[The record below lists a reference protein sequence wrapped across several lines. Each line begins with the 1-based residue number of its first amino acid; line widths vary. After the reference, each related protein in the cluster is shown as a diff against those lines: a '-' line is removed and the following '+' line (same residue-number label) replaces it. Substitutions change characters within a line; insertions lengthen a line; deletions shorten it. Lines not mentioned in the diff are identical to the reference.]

1 LLFAITMDLLLSL
14 KPTLTALVLPA
25 ASAPL
30 LCLLCFLKGW
40 RRIALLA
47 WGLLWL
53 CSCQAVAV
61 WLSLHLLPQV
71 MPITLDDL
79 RRDQVQAIV
88 VLGGGVNSQAPEY
101 GQPTLAPEAMARL
114 LYGVHL
120 SRSVH
125 LPIAYS
131 GGKGWAAPQT
141 QTTEAEV
148 ASLSL
153 ARLGAAPL
161 KWQETQSRDTRENAR
176 LTAALLQP
184 EGVSRIALVTHA
196 WHMPRSVKQFESA
209 GFQVLAAPMGFMHSD
224 ASPWLQWIPSGQGL
238 RDTGVVLR
246 EWLGL
251 LLT

>member
-1 LLFAITMDLLLSL
+1 MDFLLSL

-30 LCLLCFLKGW
+30 LFLICFLKGW
-40 RRIALLA
+40 RRLAILA

-53 CSCQAVAV
+53 CSCQAIAV

-71 MPITLDDL
+71 KPIALDDL
-79 RRDQVQAIV
+79 KREQVQAIV
-88 VLGGGVNSQAPEY
+88 VLGGGVNSHALEY
-101 GQPTLAPEAMARL
+101 EQPTLAPEAMARL
-114 LYGVHL
+114 LFGVHL
-120 SRSVH
+120 SRRGD
-125 LPIAYS
+125 LPMAYS
-131 GGKGWAAPQT
+131 GGKGWAARQHQP
-141 QTTEAEV
+141 TEAEV

-161 KWQETQSRDTRENAR
+161 QWQENQSRDTRENAT

-184 EGVSRIALVTHA
+184 EGVNRIALVTHA

-209 GFQVLAAPMGFMHSD
+209 GFQVLPAPMGFMHSD
-224 ASPWLQWIPSGQGL
+224 ALPWLQWIPSGQGL
-238 RDTGVVLR
+238 RDTSVVLR

-251 LLT
+251 LLIHY

>member
-1 LLFAITMDLLLSL
+1 MDLLLFL

-30 LCLLCFLKGW
+30 LLLVCWLKGW
-40 RRIALLA
+40 RRLAIVAL
-47 WGLLWL
+47 GLLWL

-71 MPITLDDL
+71 KPITPDHLK
-79 RRDQVQAIV
+79 RAQVQAIV

-101 GQPTLAPEAMARL
+101 NQPTLAPEAMARL
-114 LYGVHL
+114 LYGVYL
-120 SRSVH
+120 SRSSH
-125 LPIAYS
+125 LPMAYS
-131 GGKGWAAPQT
+131 GGIGWAAGSHQP
-141 QTTEAEV
+141 TEAEV

-153 ARLGAAPL
+153 ARLGATPL
-161 KWQETQSRDTRENAR
+161 QWQENQSRDTRENAR

-184 EGVSRIALVTHA
+184 QGVSRIALVTHA

-209 GFQVLAAPMGFMHSD
+209 GFQVLPAPMGFMHSD

-238 RDTGVVLR
+238 RDTSLIFR

-251 LLT
+251 LMA

>member
-1 LLFAITMDLLLSL
+1 MDFLLFL

-30 LCLLCFLKGW
+30 LLLVFWLKGW
-40 RRIALLA
+40 RRLAIVAL
-47 WGLLWL
+47 GLLWL

-71 MPITLDDL
+71 KPITPDHLK
-79 RRDQVQAIV
+79 RAQVQAIL

-101 GQPTLAPEAMARL
+101 NQPTLAPEAMARL
-114 LYGVHL
+114 LYGVYL
-120 SRSVH
+120 SRSSH
-125 LPIAYS
+125 LPMAYS
-131 GGKGWAAPQT
+131 GGIGWAAGSHQP
-141 QTTEAEV
+141 TEAEV

-153 ARLGAAPL
+153 DRLGATPL
-161 KWQETQSRDTRENAR
+161 QWQENQSRDTRENAR

-184 EGVSRIALVTHA
+184 QGVSRIALVTHA

-209 GFQVLAAPMGFMHSD
+209 GFQVLPAPMGFMHSD

-238 RDTGVVLR
+238 RDTSLIFR

-251 LLT
+251 LMA